1 MRVRDVKWAVKDD
14 RDKYYCVETNV
25 TLYDNQIESF
35 RFPITKNYFENL
47 EKYGPAIASFLSKLK
62 NVRGIEHLFISTFE
76 VSVHMT
82 GLNYISEEIRK
93 AVEDF
98 IYLCAKMEVAA
109 EPNELL
115 AELEIPEDKNSV
127 IVDLNVE
134 IVKTPFLLIKNKGS
148 KKLVGLNVRLRK
160 FLKALLEI
168 PGVISVDVSYYKV
181 TVNHAP
187 LFDKIA
193 IAQSITEE
201 FMEFIKK

>member
-62 NVRGIEHLFISTFE
+62 NVRGIEQLFISTFE